1 MSDPDVTPDTATEL
15 LTNSRFSKK
24 RSSKGKSAGVN
35 KPSRRPRPLK
45 NLDALVL
52 QQRYEDLKK
61 RVQMTECKI
70 VLMNQKLAIHS
81 EEIKNREIETCE
93 SNGT

>member
-1 MSDPDVTPDTATEL
+1 MSDPDTSTEL
-15 LTNSRFSKK
+15 LANSRFSKK
-24 RSSKGKSAGVN
+24 RSSKSKSSGVS
-35 KPSRRPRPLK
+35 KPQRRPRPLK

-61 RVQMTECKI
+61 RVQMAECKI

-93 SNGT
+93 SN

>member
-1 MSDPDVTPDTATEL
+1 MSEPEVSTEL

-24 RSSKGKSAGVN
+24 RSSKSKSSGVN

-61 RVQMTECKI
+61 RVQMAECKI

-93 SNGT
+93 TNGT

>member
-1 MSDPDVTPDTATEL
+1 MSDPDTSTEL
-15 LTNSRFSKK
+15 LANSRFSKK
-24 RSSKGKSAGVN
+24 RSSKSKSSGVS
-35 KPSRRPRPLK
+35 KPQRRPRPLK

-61 RVQMTECKI
+61 RVQMAECKI

-93 SNGT
+93 TNGT

>member
-1 MSDPDVTPDTATEL
+1 MSEPDTSTEL
-15 LTNSRFSKK
+15 LANSRFSKK
-24 RSSKGKSAGVN
+24 RSSKSKSSGVS
-35 KPSRRPRPLK
+35 KPQRRPRPLK

-61 RVQMTECKI
+61 RVQMAECKI

>member
-1 MSDPDVTPDTATEL
+1 MSDAETSAELVTNA
-15 LTNSRFSKK
+15 RFAKK
-24 RSSKGKSAGVN
+24 RSAKSKTSGVT
-35 KPSRRPRPLK
+35 KPTRRPRPLK

-61 RVQMTECKI
+61 RVKMAECKI
-70 VLMNQKLAIHS
+70 VLMNQKLVIHS

-93 SNGT
+93 SALSV

>member
-1 MSDPDVTPDTATEL
+1 MSDPDTSTEL
-15 LTNSRFSKK
+15 LANSRFSKK
-24 RSSKGKSAGVN
+24 RSSKSKSSGVS
-35 KPSRRPRPLK
+35 KPQRRPRPLK

-61 RVQMTECKI
+61 RVQMAECKI

-93 SNGT
+93 SNVT

>member
-1 MSDPDVTPDTATEL
+1 MSDPDTSTEL
-15 LTNSRFSKK
+15 LANSRFSKK
-24 RSSKGKSAGVN
+24 RSSKSKSSGVS
-35 KPSRRPRPLK
+35 KPQRRPRPLK

-61 RVQMTECKI
+61 RVQMAECKI